1 MMMTTMKFLAVSASR
16 AAALLALLPLLAS
29 APAHADGFDDAMK
42 ILSDPKLLVTRED
55 EAVRLLGAVG
65 SGHKNAKDAAYNL
78 GLLLQHRGD
87 IQGARAAWQKALG
100 VDPKHAG
107 SRARLAGLDLANPG
121 TAPSAITT
129 LEEIIK
135 EDRFQPD
142 ARNLL
147 AAYEIERGS
156 GLIGREDKTAK
167 AEAQKAFDAAIRHG
181 RNVLLGDPENTHAFL
196 NVAIAYMRQ
205 GLYDQAGLIAAS
217 AIEKQPKAAALY
229 NVMGLVYLSQDNSR
243 SATESFLAALGAD
256 PQNDDARLNLAALEL
271 AYGNFDSAL
280 KRFDEVLEHRKDDA
294 SILMSRAVAL
304 RGLGRYDEAERG
316 YLAAQG
322 LDRTNTDVDYNLC
335 VLHQQY
341 TQKYEEAKR
350 WCETY
355 LGRID
360 KGHPKHAEVSRRVKS
375 VDATLKAL
383 KKLP

>member
-1 MMMTTMKFLAVSASR
+1 MKTFENRFLR
-16 AAALLALLPLLAS
+16 ALSGLALLPMLAL
-29 APAHADGFDDAMK
+29 ATPAHADGFEDAMK
-42 ILSDPKLLVTRED
+42 ILGDPKLMVTRED
-55 EAVRLLGAVG
+55 EALRLLNAVG
-65 SGHKNAKDAAYNL
+65 SGHKNAKEAAYNL

-100 VDPKHAG
+100 IDPKHAG
-107 SRARLAGLDLANPG
+107 SRARLAGLDLGNPG
-121 TAPSAITT
+121 TATGAVAT

-147 AAYEIERGS
+147 AAYEIERGTA
-156 GLIGREDKTAK
+156 LLGRDDKTSK

-217 AIEKQPKAAALY
+217 AIDKQPKAAALH

-243 SATESFLAALGAD
+243 SATESFLAALAAD
-256 PQNDDARLNLAALEL
+256 PQNDDARLNLGALEL

-294 SILMSRAVAL
+294 PVIMSRAVAL

-316 YLAAQG
+316 YLAAQA
-322 LDRTNTDVDYNLC
+322 LDRGNADVDYNLC

-360 KGHPKHAEVSRRVKS
+360 KTHSKHAEVARRVKS

>member
-1 MMMTTMKFLAVSASR
+1 MRVFHTLILVLGLTFSAS
-16 AAALLALLPLLAS
+16 LNGI
-29 APAHADGFDDAMK
+29 AHADGYDDAMK
-42 ILSDPKLLVTRED
+42 ILSDPKLLVTRES
-55 EAVRLLGAVG
+55 EAVRLLGAVE
-65 SGHKNAKDAAYNL
+65 SSHKNAREAAYNL

-87 IQGARAAWQKALG
+87 VPGARAAWQKALG
-100 VDPKHAG
+100 IDAKHAG
-107 SRARLAGLDLANPG
+107 SRARLAGLELSSPA
-121 TAPSAITT
+121 TAATAVAT

-147 AAYEIERGS
+147 AAWDIARGTVLLE
-156 GLIGREDKTAK
+156 GTDKNSK
-167 AEAQKAFDAAIRHG
+167 AEAQKAFESAIRHG

-217 AIEKQPKAAALY
+217 AIEKQPKAAALH
-229 NVMGLVYLSQDNSR
+229 NIMGLVFLSQDNSR
-243 SATESFLAALGAD
+243 SATESFLAALAAD

-280 KRFDEVLEHRKDDA
+280 KRFDEVLEHR
-294 SILMSRAVAL
+294 SQESGIVMSRAVAL
-304 RGLGRYDEAERG
+304 RGLGRYDEAEKG
-316 YLAAQG
+316 YLAALA
-322 LDRTNTDVDYNLC
+322 LDKANADIDYNLC

-341 TQKYEEAKR
+341 TQKYEMAKQ
-350 WCETY
+350 WCEAY
-355 LGRID
+355 IGRID
-360 KGHPKHAEVSRRVKS
+360 KSHTKYAEVARRVKS